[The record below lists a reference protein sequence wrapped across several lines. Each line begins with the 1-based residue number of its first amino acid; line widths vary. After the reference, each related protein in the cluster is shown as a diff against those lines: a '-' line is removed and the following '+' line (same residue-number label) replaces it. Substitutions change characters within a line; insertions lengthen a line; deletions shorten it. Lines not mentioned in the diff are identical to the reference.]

1 MVGWHHQFNRN
12 EPGQTPGDGEGQ
24 GGLKCCSPWGCKELD
39 TTYQQNNHHPA
50 SEGSKHVQKKKKKKN
65 SSWFGTDWHSG
76 IHWVHQEG
84 TQWLYR
90 TNFSCVFTYM
100 SENLGFS
107 LLKVRRTCSVFY
119 DITIWPPSLLPPLA
133 WRTLQHTKK
142 HFLNPP
148 GKAYTTADKACP
160 Y

>member
-12 EPGQTPGDGEGQ
+12 ELGQTPGDGEGQ
-24 GGLKCCSPWGCKELD
+24 GGLQCCSPWGHKELD

-50 SEGSKHVQKKKKKKN
+50 SEGSKHVRKKN
-65 SSWFGTDWHSG
+65 QQLVWYRLVWNSS
-76 IHWVHQEG
+76 IHWVPQEG

-90 TNFSCVFTYM
+90 KNFSCVFTYM

-107 LLKVRRTCSVFY
+107 LLLKVRRACSVFY
-119 DITIWPPSLLPPLA
+119 DITIWPPSLFPPLA
-133 WRTLQHTKK
+133 WRTLQHTEK

-148 GKAYTTADKACP
+148 CKAYMTADKACP